1 MDGYQ
6 FTTMDMTQFRFDTT
20 YTGSGFKVAAKPAF
34 GQAAEKSFA
43 KAYFTDGAAD
53 NGIQMLI
60 RLTGTTTTGDIV
72 KQDYVFSDEM
82 VAEIYTGTGTGFG
95 LTVGGL
101 SNIASVKIEMIIVA
115 NEIIR
120 VVSQP
125 LTYTVE

>member
-20 YTGSGFKVAAKPAF
+20 Y
-34 GQAAEKSFA
+34 
-43 KAYFTDGAAD
+43 
-53 NGIQMLI
+53 
-60 RLTGTTTTGDIV
+60 
-72 KQDYVFSDEM
+72 
-82 VAEIYTGTGTGFG
+82 TGTGFG

-115 NEIIR
+115 NEIIQ